1 MPAPGPPDGET
12 EVGPSHGDSTDR
24 STDLRRRFLLELGA
38 DLLSG
43 GLSVH
48 DVEQMLGD
56 VGAALGAHRVVV
68 AAAPTGL
75 FVAMDRDESTG
86 FHPVG
91 AGLRFEQTADTL
103 EVMHAVRRRSVGCAG
118 ALIQLEQIRGRP
130 APWPA
135 WVSDLGTLPICVGLC
150 LFLQP
155 ALANVLVAAVASA
168 FIAGS
173 SAAAR
178 RWPSVRPLVPVAAAF
193 SVSVVVLL
201 ATRAGLMEGPL
212 RTIVAV
218 LAVLLPGTLL
228 VTGLSEI
235 AAGALQAGTAR
246 LTAGAAQLVLF
257 LTGVLAAV
265 AITQAPMTVLSNT
278 TVDPHGAWAIVV
290 GLAITVAGIVLNF
303 YVPLQAIVSI
313 VAVVTVTAATQLGVQ
328 HFYGPGFGGL
338 AGAVAAAAA
347 AAVAHQLP
355 GGPSWQV
362 AYLPAFWVLV
372 PGGFGLLNT
381 AGIGAG
387 TGTPAILTAVFAVVG
402 VSVGTLIGAPFS
414 RLGLRDPA

>member
-1 MPAPGPPDGET
+1 MPAPGTLEGEADPD
-12 EVGPSHGDSTDR
+12 HG
-24 STDLRRRFLLELGA
+24 RRPDHEIDFCRKFLLELGA

-48 DVEQMLGD
+48 DVEEMLRG
-56 VGAALGAHRVVV
+56 VGAALGAHYVVV
-68 AAAPTGL
+68 AGTPTGL
-75 FVAMDRDESTG
+75 FVAMGADDSTG
-86 FHPVG
+86 FRPVG
-91 AGLRFEQTADTL
+91 AGQRFEQTADTL
-103 EVMHAVRRRSVGCAG
+103 EVMHAVRRNELGCPDALAQLQVIRS
-118 ALIQLEQIRGRP
+118 RP

-135 WVSDLGTLPICVGLC
+135 WVADLGALPVGVGLC

-155 ALANVLVAAVASA
+155 ALANVLIAAVASLL
-168 FIAGS
+168 IAGTT
-173 SAAAR
+173 AAAR
-178 RWPSVRPLVPVAAAF
+178 RWPSMRPLVPVAAAF

-201 ATRAGLMEGPL
+201 ATEAGWMQGPL

-265 AITQAPMTVLSNT
+265 AVTDAPMSVLNNT
-278 TVDPHGAWAIVV
+278 AVARQGGWAIVI
-290 GLAITVAGIVLNF
+290 GLVIAVAGLNMNL
-303 YVPLQAIVSI
+303 YVPLHAVVSI
-313 VAVVTVTAATQLGVQ
+313 TAVVAITAATQLGVQ

-338 AGAVAAAAA
+338 AGAVAAAGAA
-347 AAVAHQLP
+347 ALAHRLP

-372 PGGFGLLNT
+372 PGSFGLLNT
-381 AGIGAG
+381 AGIGSGSGA
-387 TGTPAILTAVFAVVG
+387 PAILTAVFAVVG

-414 RLGLRDPA
+414 RLGLRAD

>member
-1 MPAPGPPDGET
+1 MPAPGPPGGEV
-12 EVGPSHGDSTDR
+12 EVGPHHACSADHPIDV
-24 STDLRRRFLLELGA
+24 RRKFLLELGS

-43 GLSVH
+43 GLCVH
-48 DVEQMLGD
+48 DVEGMLRA
-56 VGAALGAHRVVV
+56 VGGALGSHHVVV

-75 FVAMDRDESTG
+75 FVAMSSDESTG
-86 FHPVG
+86 FHPVA
-91 AGLRFEQTADTL
+91 AGLRFEQTADVL
-103 EVMHAVRRRSVGCAG
+103 EVMHAVRHRSLDCTAAVARLD
-118 ALIQLEQIRGRP
+118 LIRHRP

-135 WVSDLGTLPICVGLC
+135 WISDLGALPICAGLC

-155 ALANVLVAAVASA
+155 AVANVLVAAVASLL
-168 FIAGS
+168 IAGAT
-173 SAAAR
+173 AASR
-178 RWPSVRPLVPVAAAF
+178 RWQSVRPLVPVAAAF
-193 SVSVVVLL
+193 SVSVLVLL
-201 ATRAGLMEGPL
+201 ATEAGWMQGPL

-246 LTAGAAQLVLF
+246 LIAGAAQLVLF

-265 AITQAPMTVLSNT
+265 AVTRAPSTVLANT
-278 TVDPHGAWAIVV
+278 SVDHQGAWAIVV
-290 GLAITVAGIVLNF
+290 GLAIAVAGIVVNF
-303 YVPLQAIVSI
+303 YLPLQAIVSI
-313 VAVVTVTAATQLGVQ
+313 TAVVTVTAATQLGVQ

-338 AGAVAAAAA
+338 AGAVTAAAA
-347 AAVAHQLP
+347 AAVAHKLP
-355 GGPSWQV
+355 DGPSWQV

-381 AGIGAG
+381 AGIGSG
-387 TGTPAILTAVFAVVG
+387 SGTPALLTAVFAVVG

-414 RLGLRDPA
+414 RLGLRDD